1 MERKRQDKVEVIIQS
16 MAQSFPKS
24 IIKRNTEDKDES

>member
-1 MERKRQDKVEVIIQS
+1 MERKKQGKVEARERS
-16 MAQSFPKS
+16 MEQNFPKS

>member
-16 MAQSFPKS
+16 MAQNFPKS

>member
-1 MERKRQDKVEVIIQS
+1 MERKKQGKVEAREQS
-16 MAQSFPKS
+16 MAQRFPRS